1 VPPAPPPSPANRDRL
16 LGAAYACVARYGLAK
31 TTMED
36 VGREAGLSRATLYRY
51 FPGGKDQI
59 VRDVVAWETA
69 RFFDELTRAVAAETD
84 IVALLTETLLF
95 AHRAVE
101 EHEVLQK
108 ILETEPERLL
118 PLLTVESNTLVLL
131 VKRFLLLALQRAP
144 LRPGVDADAA
154 GEYLARM
161 VLSHVGGQGRW
172 DLTDRASV
180 DRLVRRQFLGGLLSD

>member
-1 VPPAPPPSPANRDRL
+1 VAALPTRERL

-51 FPGGKDQI
+51 FPGGKDQV
-59 VRDVVAWETA
+59 VREVVAWEATH
-69 RFFDELTRAVAAETD
+69 FFEQLTRAVAVHTD
-84 IVALLTETLLF
+84 LADLLTETLLF

-118 PLLTVESNTLVLL
+118 PLLTVESDTLVLL

-144 LRPGVDADAA
+144 LRPGVDADTAA
-154 GEYLARM
+154 DYLARM
-161 VLSHVGGQGRW
+161 VLSHISGQGRW
-172 DLTDRASV
+172 DLTDREEV
-180 DRLVRRQFLGGLLSD
+180 CELVRTQLLAGLLDRP